1 MDAEPVSD
9 PGEMFSPVSVGR
21 ISQVII
27 EQVRLLIRQGK
38 LKPGDRLPSER
49 ALCGRFGVSRV
60 TVREALRVL
69 EATGLVEIRVGARGG
84 AIVSEPSSDRVGE
97 GIADLLTLSS
107 LSATDVTE
115 TRMVFEVSLIPLVVE
130 RATADDI
137 AALTEICRAQ
147 QAALA
152 EHHHSTKLSA
162 EFHTRLAGCTHN
174 AAVEMLVQ
182 SFHGPLLASLDAAAA
197 SAPEMGRRG
206 TEEHLQLV
214 AAIESK
220 DTDAATGIMRAH
232 LTRTADRLAD
242 AAPHPPHPAAPTRRT

>member
-9 PGEMFSPVSVGR
+9 PGELFSPVSVGR

-69 EATGLVEIRVGARGG
+69 EATGLIEIRVGARGG
-84 AIVSEPSSDRVGE
+84 AMVAEPSSDSVGE
-97 GIADLLTLSS
+97 GIADLLTLSA
-107 LSATDVTE
+107 LSPSEITE
-115 TRMVFEVSLIPLVVE
+115 TRMVIEVSLIPLVVE
-130 RATADDI
+130 RATADDL
-137 AALTEICRAQ
+137 AALTDICTAQ
-147 QAALA
+147 EAAIA
-152 EHHHSTKLSA
+152 EKRHSTELSA

-174 AAVEMLVQ
+174 AAVAMLVQ

-197 SAPEMGRRG
+197 TAPEMGRRG
-206 TEEHLQLV
+206 VEEHRHLIE
-214 AAIESK
+214 AIEAK
-220 DTDAATGIMRAH
+220 DTDAATEIMRAH
-232 LTRTADRLAD
+232 LARTAGRLAE
-242 AAPHPPHPAAPTRRT
+242 A